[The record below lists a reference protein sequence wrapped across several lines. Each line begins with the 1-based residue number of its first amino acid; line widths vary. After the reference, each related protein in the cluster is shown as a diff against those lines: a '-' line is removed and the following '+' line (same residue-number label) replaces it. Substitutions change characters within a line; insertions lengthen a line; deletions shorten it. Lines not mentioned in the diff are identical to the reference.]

1 MSDNQHAEDPAPWN
15 DPIAQSVCFFY
26 ASKRLALRARL
37 APDPRA
43 HHCSMMRYAVTI
55 YAEALERLA
64 RGLDADARRVLG
76 RMAMGYLAGG
86 PIARSLATAQL
97 AKPTEQPS
105 GRRGY
110 AITPRGSR
118 VAQICAGLDAAT
130 PQPKP

>member
-1 MSDNQHAEDPAPWN
+1 MNDNHAEDPAPWD

-43 HHCSMMRYAVTI
+43 HHCSMMRHAIVI

-64 RGLDADARRVLG
+64 RDLDADTRRVLAG
-76 RMAMGYLAGG
+76 LAAGYLAGG
-86 PIARSLATAQL
+86 PIAARLAAAQL
-97 AKPTEQPS
+97 AKPTERPG

-110 AITPRGSR
+110 AITPRGAR
-118 VAQICAGLDAAT
+118 VAQICAGL
-130 PQPKP
+130 